1 MSKYRTNN
9 CGELRISDVG
19 KTVKLAGWVQT
30 IRNLGAMK
38 FIDLRDEYGIT
49 QVVVSAEM
57 DLKDIKCD
65 KKKATEE
72 DMKIAYDIDSIR
84 RMEQIEKMRQAEQ
97 IKHENV
103 ERHRRML

>member
-38 FIDLRDEYGIT
+38 FIDLRDEDGIT

-57 DLKDIKCD
+57 DLKDIVITNYVILDNDLIEIDNNVISMSKSLG
-65 KKKATEE
+65 
-72 DMKIAYDIDSIR
+72 KIKNKI
-84 RMEQIEKMRQAEQ
+84 
-97 IKHENV
+97 
-103 ERHRRML
+103 

>member
-38 FIDLRDEYGIT
+38 FIDLRDEDGIT

-57 DLKDIKCD
+57 DLKDIV
-65 KKKATEE
+65 TECAIGVTGTVIE
-72 DMKIAYDIDSIR
+72 RASKNNKIPTGDI
-84 RMEQIEKMRQAEQ
+84 EIEAKTFYHL
-97 IKHENV
+97 K
-103 ERHRRML
+103 